1 MDNITRILDFRNLK
15 ENWNGYDA
23 KNFDDK
29 TIIKAIDIS
38 RKFINCQL
46 PEIFPTARGTVQ
58 FEWKKK
64 NTGYL
69 EFEVGSEYVAM
80 LEMDGEDN
88 VIVDGY
94 LFQGEIESINY
105 IVKCVLNKWDK
116 SENRRG

>member
-1 MDNITRILDFRNLK
+1 MENITKILDFRNLK

-58 FEWKKK
+58 FEWKNK

-80 LEMDGEDN
+80 LEMDGENN

-94 LFQGEIESINY
+94 LFQGEVESINY
-105 IVKCVLNKWDK
+105 IVKCVLNKWYK